1 MTPTSQLIV
10 QLLSR
15 KTQGSKEVGFCT
27 WVEVFPAKKKP
38 HTLQWVSN
46 HVITSLLYL
55 HFDDV
60 YSRNRNKVRLFWRWC
75 RRKHVI
81 MSWSSLWNRC
91 DTVNPRS
98 SVAAEGWSWLTLL
111 LSQPYIHFY
120 YILYGFFYL
129 HITAV
134 LIILILI
141 FPTLFLILLFQIL
154 PAIIYFISITV
165 LFYACFYIFLF
176 IFYYFNYSF
185 NCNLCATVSKT
196 SFHTMF

>member
-120 YILYGFFYL
+120 YILYGFFLFTYYCCSHYSNSYLSYTFLNFTFSDFTCNNLFYL
-129 HITAV
+129 HHCFV
-134 LIILILI
+134 LC
-141 FPTLFLILLFQIL
+141 LFLYFLVHLLLF
-154 PAIIYFISITV
+154 
-165 LFYACFYIFLF
+165 
-176 IFYYFNYSF
+176 
-185 NCNLCATVSKT
+185 
-196 SFHTMF
+196 